1 MGRITDGVGWN
12 MYEKNGNNGGLPQRA
27 GATVWINGVAEINW
41 PADKAG
47 DLLPGKNWGNGG

>member
-1 MGRITDGVGWN
+1 